1 MIGLSGIGR
10 LLRMGEFALRPKAV
24 SDTGQIWD
32 YTVEIWDEEQAERHL
47 RMRMMMRGWVP
58 EQKL

>member
-1 MIGLSGIGR
+1 
-10 LLRMGEFALRPKAV
+10 MGEFALRPKAV